1 VITGAVTPPTSR
13 HAPCGLF
20 VTGTDT
26 GVGKTLVSCALLHAY
41 ANAGWRA
48 VGMKPVAAGATLDA
62 GVLVNEDVAALR
74 AAGNVDAA
82 PEVVNPYCFEPPIAP
97 HIAAE
102 RAEVAIDIERIAAAH
117 ARLTALADRVVVEG
131 AGGFRVPLG
140 PFCDMSHVAQ
150 RLGLPVLMVV
160 GMRLGCLNHAL
171 LTADAVSAAGL
182 RLAGWVANHIDPDMM
197 FGAENVKALEA
208 RVDAPLVARI
218 PYTPHSSAAQI
229 ARHFDITSLDER
241 TT

>member
-1 VITGAVTPPTSR
+1 
-13 HAPCGLF
+13 
-20 VTGTDT
+20 
-26 GVGKTLVSCALLHAY
+26 
-41 ANAGWRA
+41 
-48 VGMKPVAAGATLDA
+48 MKPVAAGGEPRDGRIFNA
-62 GVLVNEDVAALR
+62 DVAQLM
-74 AAGNVDAA
+74 GTSTVSA
-82 PEVVNPYCFEPPIAP
+82 PVELVNPYVFSQPLAP
-97 HIAAE
+97 HIGAE
-102 RAEVAIDIERIAAAH
+102 LAGLSIDLERIRLAYDEL
-117 ARLTALADRVVVEG
+117 ARRADWVIVEG

-140 PFCDMSHVAQ
+140 PHIDTADLA
-150 RLGLPVLMVV
+150 RTLALPVIVVV

-171 LTADAVSAAGL
+171 LTVESVRATGL
-182 RLAGWVANHIDPDMM
+182 ALAGWVANHIDPDMM